1 MKYFTLSPLPLE
13 TLLPFPRGKG
23 LWRVQ
28 NFVPLPL
35 PLYTLGLYPQGFVNP
50 WHSLSVADGHIGQTD
65 GNGGEGMGVEVGAGL
80 EDIDRGLG

>member
-50 WHSLSVADGHIGQTD
+50 WHLLPLDAQYEASLHSNSHC
-65 GNGGEGMGVEVGAGL
+65 
-80 EDIDRGLG
+80 

>member
-1 MKYFTLSPLPLE
+1 MVKYFTLSPLPLE

-35 PLYTLGLYPQGFVNP
+35 SLHTLGPYPQGFVNP
-50 WHSLSVADGHIGQTD
+50 WHLLELGINNRLIIIRSMPVTQ
-65 GNGGEGMGVEVGAGL
+65 GL
-80 EDIDRGLG
+80 